1 MPIPLLVGRDGLVEN
16 YDEEDGRYGYAKI
29 IYRAKTHQ

>member
-1 MPIPLLVGRDGLVEN
+1 MPIPLLVSREVLVEK

-29 IYRAKTHQ
+29 IYLSKKQQ